1 MRSVKLLLAISVV
14 VPCFGQLTLPQKISD
29 FNDLVA
35 AFDRNYGPYEWKR
48 DTIRF
53 DLLDTKAWLD
63 RIGAT
68 KNDLDYYEVLV
79 DYVAHLNDAHDAY
92 ILPSTFSASLG
103 LSADIYDGKVLID
116 SINRTLLPAS
126 KFAFQIGDEL
136 VSVDGQNVQDLIQQF
151 SKYAVAAN
159 PRSTARNAASLIGF
173 RPQGL
178 MPHAVDL
185 GDSASLLIQRQ
196 DGSQQLFMIPW
207 QKSGLPMMRV
217 GPVPN
222 PRNNNKPALL
232 DLPTNPFTGEP
243 DYMAPL
249 RDLRNCRLPNPL
261 AILNFGSRTPV
272 FTLPAGF
279 TQRLGTRSTDFF
291 FSGTFTAGGYR
302 IGFIRIPTYLPSNF
316 TTALNQFFG
325 EIAFFQNNTDG
336 LIVDE
341 MRNPGGDVGY
351 VNEIA
356 QLLIPYRFRS
366 ILFNIRATSTWV
378 EVISQAIT
386 SAKATPGTPQYV
398 IDQLQDIYHA
408 ITQANSE
415 NRG

>member
-53 DLLDTKAWLD
+53 DLLDTKAW
-63 RIGAT
+63 
-68 KNDLDYYEVLV
+68 
-79 DYVAHLNDAHDAY
+79 
-92 ILPSTFSASLG
+92 LG

-196 DGSQQLFMIPW
+196 DGS
-207 QKSGLPMMRV
+207 
-217 GPVPN
+217 
-222 PRNNNKPALL
+222 
-232 DLPTNPFTGEP
+232 
-243 DYMAPL
+243 
-249 RDLRNCRLPNPL
+249 
-261 AILNFGSRTPV
+261 
-272 FTLPAGF
+272 
-279 TQRLGTRSTDFF
+279 
-291 FSGTFTAGGYR
+291 
-302 IGFIRIPTYLPSNF
+302 
-316 TTALNQFFG
+316 
-325 EIAFFQNNTDG
+325 
-336 LIVDE
+336 
-341 MRNPGGDVGY
+341 
-351 VNEIA
+351 
-356 QLLIPYRFRS
+356 
-366 ILFNIRATSTWV
+366 
-378 EVISQAIT
+378 
-386 SAKATPGTPQYV
+386 
-398 IDQLQDIYHA
+398 
-408 ITQANSE
+408 
-415 NRG
+415 